1 MLRDTSGAGSCVC
14 KLNLRCRLSCGWEPR
29 ISDTLWKPHSHPQTV
44 QGLGPEPLLDPPH
57 MGGGQCRSSRTKG
70 TPALPTGTFL
80 QAPDSEIF
88 AQVCVH
94 WVCNICL
101 AVLTPSCGP
110 TNCWMQHCIFGSWTS
125 DSKNPDSRFLGMGQC
140 RPLCFELSL
149 PTVFQLWGRLR
160 TGRNARFLSQESFEV
175 FFFFVWKMEVN
186 PDTLG
191 GWPLV
196 RSRVFTKK
204 QMYPN
209 VFAQGCWIP
218 AGEDCCCS
226 AKGNAETVL
235 WARAQPPLRSISA
248 NSEGKGK
255 GKCSGATASH
265 TGTLVFR
272 RRQCQ
277 SLGGHLVPAAASPRR
292 G

>member
-125 DSKNPDSRFLGMGQC
+125 DSKNPDSLFLGMGQC

-191 GWPLV
+191 CDPWCAVECLQRSKCIQTFLHRAAECQQV
-196 RSRVFTKK
+196 RTVAVLQKGMQK
-204 QMYPN
+204 Q
-209 VFAQGCWIP
+209 
-218 AGEDCCCS
+218 CC
-226 AKGNAETVL
+226 GPE
-235 WARAQPPLRSISA
+235 P
-248 NSEGKGK
+248 
-255 GKCSGATASH
+255 SH
-265 TGTLVFR
+265 
-272 RRQCQ
+272 
-277 SLGGHLVPAAASPRR
+277 H
-292 G
+292 